1 VAGVEEVKMHIAA
14 SVDEVDRAITGMRG
28 VIDRLDEALNRLR
41 LITAG
46 SGHPRAAE
54 AVLRLEAAKEKLV
67 EAQTLAMGGVDAA
80 QAYHG
85 II

>member
-1 VAGVEEVKMHIAA
+1 MPGVEEVKIHIAA
-14 SVDEVDRAITGMRG
+14 SVDEADRAIVGIRG
-28 VIDRLDEALNRLR
+28 VIDRIDDALNRLR

-54 AVLRLEAAKEKLV
+54 AVMRFEAAKEKLT
-67 EAQTLAMGGVDAA
+67 EAQTLAMAGVEAA
-80 QAYHG
+80 QAYHS

>member
-1 VAGVEEVKMHIAA
+1 MPGVEEVKMHIAA
-14 SVDEVDRAITGMRG
+14 SVDEVDRAVVGIRG
-28 VIDRLDEALNRLR
+28 VIDRIDEALTRLR

-54 AVLRLEAAKEKLV
+54 AVMRFEAAKEKLT
-67 EAQTLAMGGVDAA
+67 EAQTLAMGGIEAA
-80 QAYHG
+80 QAYHS